1 MYELHEPVERPSNKR
16 KASSDEST
24 SEESRVYGVVVRNE
38 LCLGRKVSEIT
49 PRRSQQSSRFFHST
63 NLSNPRTLFPSAAD
77 HMESPIYNPSPLS
90 QPTQKVLICPQK
102 PPRQL
107 SRIPYKV
114 LDAPDLQDDFYL
126 NLVHWSS
133 TNLLAVGLGS
143 CVYLWSGMT
152 GKVTKLCDVGPT
164 DSVTSVNWM
173 QRGTHIAVGTNEGLC
188 QIWDIVK
195 KKKLRTM
202 TGHTG
207 RVGNLTW
214 NGSILTSGSRDRN
227 IYHRDVRAPSHYYA
241 KLTGHRQEICGL
253 QWNVQDNLLASG
265 GNDNKLFIWDRNGT
279 TPMIRYDAHTAAV
292 KAVSWSPHQR
302 GLLASGGGTADK
314 HIRFWNTMTGSTNP
328 VSSHDTGS
336 QVCNLAWSK
345 NGNEMVST
353 HGYSENQVV
362 VWKYG
367 NQSLSQIATLSGH
380 RLRVVYLAMSPDGE
394 TIVTGAGDETLRFWS
409 VFPKVEVEKPIRSSM
424 SLASSIR

>member
-1 MYELHEPVERPSNKR
+1 
-16 KASSDEST
+16 
-24 SEESRVYGVVVRNE
+24 
-38 LCLGRKVSEIT
+38 
-49 PRRSQQSSRFFHST
+49 
-63 NLSNPRTLFPSAAD
+63 
-77 HMESPIYNPSPLS
+77 
-90 QPTQKVLICPQK
+90 
-102 PPRQL
+102 
-107 SRIPYKV
+107 
-114 LDAPDLQDDFYL
+114 
-126 NLVHWSS
+126 
-133 TNLLAVGLGS
+133 
-143 CVYLWSGMT
+143 
-152 GKVTKLCDVGPT
+152 
-164 DSVTSVNWM
+164 
-173 QRGTHIAVGTNEGLC
+173 
-188 QIWDIVK
+188 
-195 KKKLRTM
+195 
-202 TGHTG
+202 
-207 RVGNLTW
+207 
-214 NGSILTSGSRDRN
+214 
-227 IYHRDVRAPSHYYA
+227 
-241 KLTGHRQEICGL
+241 
-253 QWNVQDNLLASG
+253 
-265 GNDNKLFIWDRNGT
+265 
-279 TPMIRYDAHTAAV
+279 MIRYDAHTAAV